1 MVAVL
6 PRGAIIIIVVTK
18 SDRWKISAGMTL
30 HAEAR
35 EAIIQSE
42 RFDGQNAWRC
52 REFCL
57 KRNVI
62 AFEAERPH
70 LSIKMSSRLVFRS
83 GDVDQAALFSIYR

>member
-62 AFEAERPH
+62 ANAASPLNQEPTWSFAAATWIRPRFS
-70 LSIKMSSRLVFRS
+70 LSIAKIR
-83 GDVDQAALFSIYR
+83 

>member
-62 AFEAERPH
+62 ANAASPLNQELVAVGLSQRPRGSGRAFLY
-70 LSIKMSSRLVFRS
+70 LSLR
-83 GDVDQAALFSIYR
+83 